1 MMARSQRTG
10 TKAQGLLYWIPT
22 VLLALFMLV
31 GGLSNA
37 LQSEESAK
45 GFAQLG
51 YPAYFAVMLGSAKVL
66 GALALLL
73 PVPRVLREWA
83 YAGFTFDVLAAA
95 VSLRATGAPAPYLAL
110 PLVALA
116 LVQLSYFGWRR
127 RSRTPDAQQPLRA
140 PAASWA

>member
-1 MMARSQRTG
+1 MDARGQRTG

-22 VLLALFMLV
+22 VLLALLMFS
-31 GGLSNA
+31 GGLMNA

-95 VSLRATGAPAPYLAL
+95 VSLHAIGAPAVNLAA

-127 RSRTPDAQQPLRA
+127 RSGRAAAQLPSRA